1 MNYKGESIME
11 RREYLQIP
19 GPTNVPNRVLTTL
32 SKPLIN
38 HRGPEFEELLINCVN
53 GLKKVFRT
61 NNDILIFP
69 SSGSGGLESAIVNLF
84 SPEDTIL
91 VACHGLFSERVA
103 LIAERYGV
111 NIIKIQKEW
120 GEAVKVEEIE
130 EVLKQDVDKNIKA
143 VCLPQNETTSGISND
158 IESIGKM
165 LKESGHPALLIVD
178 VVSSLACIPFETD
191 AWGVDVA
198 VTASQKGFM
207 LPPGLSMISI
217 SERAWKLV
225 DKSKLPKWYWDYK
238 AVRELMKKNQL
249 PYTPPTSLLFGLKE
263 SLDILEEEG
272 LENVWARHALMAE
285 ATRKSIKA
293 MGLTFFAE
301 EEYQSDTVTAV
312 NMPAGINFGDLAAIL
327 REKYGVVIS
336 GGLQK
341 IQGKIF
347 RIGHMGSIHKL
358 DVYAVMGAIE
368 MSLFELG
375 YKVELGTASKAVS
388 ETFLK

>member
-1 MNYKGESIME
+1 ME
-11 RREYLQIP
+11 RRKYLQIP
-19 GPTNVPNRVLTTL
+19 GPTNVPNRILTTL

-38 HRGPEFEELLINCVN
+38 HRGPEFEELLTNCVN

-61 NNDILIFP
+61 SNDILMFP

-84 SPEDTIL
+84 SPGDTI
-91 VACHGLFSERVA
+91 VAACHGLFSERLA

-111 NIIKIQKEW
+111 NTIKIQKEW
-120 GEAVKVEEIE
+120 GEAIKAEEIE

-165 LKESGHPALLIVD
+165 MKESGHPALLIVD
-178 VVSSLACIPFETD
+178 VVSSLACLPFETD

-198 VTASQKGFM
+198 ITASQKGFM

-217 SERAWKLV
+217 SERAWKLTEE
-225 DKSKLPKWYWDYK
+225 SKLPKWYWDYK
-238 AVRELMKKNQL
+238 AVREKMEEKQL
-249 PYTPPTSLLFGLKE
+249 PYTPPTTLLFGLKE

-272 LENVWARHALMAE
+272 IENVWNRHALMAQ
-285 ATRKSIKA
+285 ATRNAAKS
-293 MGLTFFAE
+293 MGLFLFAE
-301 EEYQSDTVTAV
+301 PGYESDTVTAIY
-312 NMPAGINFGDLAAIL
+312 MPEEIVFKEFSNIL
-327 REKYGVVIS
+327 KSKYDVVVG
-336 GGLQK
+336 GGLQRL
-341 IQGKIF
+341 QGKIL
-347 RIGHMGSIHKL
+347 RIGHMGSIHEL

-388 ETFLK
+388 ETFLKYLI

>member
-1 MNYKGESIME
+1 ME

-19 GPTNVPNRVLTTL
+19 GPTNVPPRILRTL

-38 HRGPEFEELLINCVN
+38 HRGPEFEELLASCVD
-53 GLKKVFRT
+53 GLKRIFRT
-61 NNDILIFP
+61 NNDIVLFP

-84 SPEDTIL
+84 STGDTI
-91 VACHGLFSERVA
+91 VTACHGLFSERVA

-111 NIIKIQKEW
+111 NTIKIQKEW
-120 GEAVKVEEIE
+120 GEAIKTEEIE
-130 EVLKQDVDKNIKA
+130 DILKQDVDKNIKA

-165 LKESGHPALLIVD
+165 MKESGHPALLIVD
-178 VVSSLACIPFETD
+178 VVSSIACLPFETD

-198 VTASQKGFM
+198 IAASQKGFM
-207 LPPGLSMISI
+207 LPPGMSMISV
-217 SERAWKLV
+217 SERAWKLSEE
-225 DKSKLPKWYWDYK
+225 SKLPKWYWDYK
-238 AVRELMKKNQL
+238 AVRAIMGKNQL
-249 PYTPPTSLLFGLKE
+249 PYTPPTTLMFGLKE
-263 SLDILEEEG
+263 SIDILEEEG

-285 ATRKSIKA
+285 AARNSVMS
-293 MGLTFFAE
+293 MGLTLFAE
-301 EEYQSDTVTAV
+301 EGYQSDTVTAV
-312 NMPAGINFGDLAAIL
+312 NMPIGIKFEEFATIL
-327 REKYGVVIS
+327 REKYGVIIS

-358 DVYAVMGAIE
+358 DIYAVMGAIE
-368 MSLFELG
+368 MTLYEFG
-375 YKVELGTASKAVS
+375 YKVELGTVSKSVS